1 LDLIFSYLACM
12 ILTETVIRDIE
23 QSALELRQVLGGFS
37 AEQFNRKPSDQSW
50 SPGQLAEH
58 ILLSDILI
66 NRILKGEFKKAE
78 RPADEMLPTIR
89 AFFSDPEKTIPLSSV
104 VMPSDTLKDRAALTE
119 KINLQRQQFVWVVKT
134 MDLSPICFSFIHS
147 EFGELTRLEWIYVGI
162 AHTSRCTAQLR
173 QEEIINASLNKA
185 ER

>member
-1 LDLIFSYLACM
+1 MELIFSYLACM
-12 ILTETVIRDIE
+12 ILTDTVIRDIE
-23 QSALELRQVLGGFS
+23 QSALGLRQVLGGFS
-37 AEQFNRKPSDQSW
+37 SEQFNYKSSDQSW

-58 ILLSDILI
+58 ILLYDILI

-78 RPADEMLPTIR
+78 RPADEMIESIGKYFGDL
-89 AFFSDPEKTIPLSSV
+89 EKTIPLSAI

-134 MDLSPICFSFIHS
+134 MDLSPICLSFAHP
-147 EFGELTRLEWIYVGI
+147 ELGELTRLEWIYFGI

-173 QEEIINASLNKA
+173 QGEFFNTATNKT
-185 ER
+185 ES